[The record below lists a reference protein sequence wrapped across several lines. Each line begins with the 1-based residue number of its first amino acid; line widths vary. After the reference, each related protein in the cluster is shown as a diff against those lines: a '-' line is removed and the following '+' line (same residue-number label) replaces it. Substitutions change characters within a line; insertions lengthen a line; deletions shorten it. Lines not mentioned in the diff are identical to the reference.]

1 MSGGSMDIIEE
12 KKDSVMGRPKIE
24 INWEEFDKLCGL
36 LCTLEDIAGYF
47 NCSEDTIERR
57 CKEELGETF
66 AEDYKQRCS
75 KGRVSIRRQQMRVA
89 MDGNPAMLIW
99 LGKQH
104 LGQKEPERDLN
115 VRNVDIDDETLQR
128 MKADF
133 AYDIEGESDTAD
145 TV

>member
-1 MSGGSMDIIEE
+1 MDIIEE

-66 AEDYKQRCS
+66 AEAYKKRCS